1 MWKPDERF
9 YVMSHVVSSIA
20 TLVCCV
26 CIIVISLVP
35 SSSPGVF
42 RLLIDERITI
52 VVPYL
57 LFISLGGSIF
67 SLWYFLGRKKK

>member
-20 TLVCCV
+20 TFACSV
-26 CIIVISLVP
+26 CIIVICLVP
-35 SSSPGVF
+35 SFFPGVF

-57 LFISLGGSIF
+57 LFIALGGSIF
-67 SLWYFLGRKKK
+67 SIWYFLGRKK